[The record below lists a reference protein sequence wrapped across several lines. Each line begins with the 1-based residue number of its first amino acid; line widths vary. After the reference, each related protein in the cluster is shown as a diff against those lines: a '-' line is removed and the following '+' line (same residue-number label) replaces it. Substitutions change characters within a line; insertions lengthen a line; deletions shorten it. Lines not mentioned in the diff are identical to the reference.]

1 MEKRILSRD
10 RKMISA
16 IRWKRVMAAV
26 LSLCLITATIPLLP
40 GEGFL
45 AMAAAKEKLIQ
56 AGSGGIANPAKPAS
70 KNAAWSGEY
79 LYFGEYY
86 QGNATDKE
94 PIKWKVL
101 DNGKKNS
108 LSSENGCMLLLSDQV
123 VDCVQFNENSVE
135 GNEWKD
141 SNLLKWLNSDGFSG
155 FYTSGGFLKTAF
167 QESEQGA
174 IWNSNGSKSDDTYG
188 WYTNPAI
195 GGNKIFC
202 LTAADIN
209 NEKYGFYN
217 ANGAAQSR
225 KQTVTTYAKGQG
237 ANSAGVWWLRSASTT
252 EANFAAIVD
261 FDGEVAIGNVHSNDV
276 GAAPA
281 FNLNLSSVLFTSAA
295 EGSKSSTFK
304 KVATNGSITEW
315 KATLSDKNSMSGSAG
330 VSGKGV
336 SGNTVTLTK
345 GYPAAALTI
354 RHPALQSFGSANY
367 TNVTAALT
375 DSRGEILYYGSI
387 NSNKT
392 ATSSS
397 LTIPAGLPLGT
408 YTLKIYGE
416 QWNGDKRT
424 DYATGTPYTIN
435 LNVKEQETTVP
446 KPKAAPPAAPK
457 VKGSVTYNSAKVTWK
472 KVKGAAGYQVYRA
485 TKNGKYKKV
494 KTTKAT
500 SWTNKK
506 LTTGQS
512 YYYKVRAYKNQGG
525 KNLYSNFSKRLKA
538 VPRTKAPSYKLTAGK
553 KNIRISWKKVHGA
566 DGYRIYRA
574 KSKNG
579 KYKQI
584 KDSRSK
590 LRRYTSICLTSH
602 HRYYYKVRSYRI
614 VKGKKVYSPYSTVK
628 SVRTK

>member
-10 RKMISA
+10 RKMIGT

-56 AGSGGIANPAKPAS
+56 AGSGGIADPAKAADET
-70 KNAAWSGEY
+70 AAWSGEY

-86 QGNATDKE
+86 QTNNTEKE

-101 DNGKKNS
+101 DNGKKNG

-123 VDCVQFNENSVE
+123 VDCVKFNEKEADGNKWE
-135 GNEWKD
+135 G
-141 SNLLKWLNSDGFSG
+141 SNLSKWMNSESFTPSHTQPPYTSDGF
-155 FYTSGGFLKTAF
+155 LETAF
-167 QESEQGA
+167 HKSEKGA
-174 IWNSNGSKSDDTYG
+174 ILNSNGSTSDDTDKTF
-188 WYTNPAI
+188 TNPSI
-195 GGNKIFC
+195 EGKKIFC
-202 LTAADIN
+202 LTAADAL
-209 NEKYGFYN
+209 NEKYGFYGTN
-217 ANGAAQSR
+217 LKETIPSR
-225 KQTVTTYAKGQG
+225 IQTATEYTRSQG
-237 ANSAGVWWLRSASTT
+237 AKKDSEGRWWLRSASQTH
-252 EANFAAIVD
+252 ND
-261 FDGEVAIGNVHSNDV
+261 EVAAVDRDGQVSSWSVNNDET
-276 GAAPA
+276 GTAPA
-281 FNLNLSSVLFTSAA
+281 FNLKRSSVLFTSAA
-295 EGSKSSTFK
+295 KGGKSSSFK
-304 KVATNGSITEW
+304 KVETKDRITEW
-315 KATLSDKNSMSGSAG
+315 KATLSDRNTMSRNAG
-330 VSGKGV
+330 ISGKGV

-345 GYPAAALTI
+345 GYSAAALTI

-367 TNVTAALT
+367 NNVTAALA
-375 DSRGEILYYGSI
+375 DSKGEILYYGSI
-387 NSNKT
+387 NGNKA
-392 ATSSS
+392 ATRSS
-397 LTIPAGLPLGT
+397 LTLPAGLPLGT

-435 LNVKEQETTVP
+435 LNVK
-446 KPKAAPPAAPK
+446 AASLAAPK
-457 VKGSVTYNSAKVTWK
+457 IKGSVTYNSAKVSWK

-506 LTTGQS
+506 LTTGRS
-512 YYYKVRAYKNQGG
+512 YYYKVRAYKKQGG
-525 KNLYSNFSKRLKA
+525 KNLYSKFSKRLKA

-553 KNIRISWKKVHGA
+553 KKIRISWKKVHGA

>member
-1 MEKRILSRD
+1 
-10 RKMISA
+10 MIST

-56 AGSGGIANPAKPAS
+56 AGSKGIANPSKPADE
-70 KNAAWSGEY
+70 NANWSGEY

-86 QGNATDKE
+86 QTDDTAKE

-101 DNGKKNS
+101 DNDKKNG
-108 LSSENGCMLLLSDQV
+108 LSSENGGMLLLSDQI
-123 VDCVQFNENSVE
+123 VDCVKFNESAW
-135 GNEWKD
+135 NEWED
-141 SNLLKWLNSDGFSG
+141 SNLLKWLNSDSFSG
-155 FYTSGGFLKTAF
+155 SYTSGGFLDTAF
-167 QESEQGA
+167 QESEEGA
-174 IWNSNGSKSDDTYG
+174 IWNSNGRKGANTDFIYG
-188 WYTNPAI
+188 SFTNPAI
-195 GGNKIFC
+195 GKQKIFC
-202 LTAADIN
+202 LTAADAL

-217 ANGAAQSR
+217 TKESIEVQSR

-237 ANSAGVWWLRSASTT
+237 AYEDPASGIGTWWLRSAFTSTDYT
-252 EANFAAIVD
+252 AAVVD
-261 FDGEVAIGNVHSNDV
+261 FDGWVDTKFVNDPNV

-281 FNLNLSSVLFTSAA
+281 FNLKRSSVLFTSAA

-387 NSNKT
+387 NGSKT

-435 LNVKEQETTVP
+435 LNVK
-446 KPKAAPPAAPK
+446 AASLAAPK
-457 VKGSVTYNSAKVTWK
+457 IKGSVTYNSAKVSWK
-472 KVKGAAGYQVYRA
+472 KVKDAAGYQVYRA
-485 TKNGKYKKV
+485 AKNGKYKKV

-506 LTTGQS
+506 LTTGRS
-512 YYYKVRAYKNQGG
+512 YYYKVRAYKKQGG
-525 KNLYSNFSKRLKA
+525 KNLYSKFSKRLKA

-553 KNIRISWKKVHGA
+553 KKIRISWKKVHGA

-579 KYKQI
+579 KYKRI

>member
-1 MEKRILSRD
+1 
-10 RKMISA
+10 MIGT

-26 LSLCLITATIPLLP
+26 LSLCLIMTMIPLLP

-56 AGSGGIANPAKPAS
+56 AGSGGIADPAKPADET
-70 KNAAWSGEY
+70 AVWSGEY

-86 QGNATDKE
+86 QTNNTEKE

-101 DNGKKNS
+101 DNGKKNG
-108 LSSENGCMLLLSDQV
+108 LSSENGGMLLLSDQI
-123 VDCVQFNENSVE
+123 VDCVKFNENDFD

-141 SNLLKWLNSDGFSG
+141 SNLLKWLNSTDP
-155 FYTSGGFLKTAF
+155 YTSGGFLETAF

-174 IWNSNGSKSDDTYG
+174 ILNSNGRKGDNTDFSYG
-188 WYTNPAI
+188 SFTNPAI
-195 GGNKIFC
+195 GKQKIFC
-202 LTAADIN
+202 LTAADAL

-217 ANGAAQSR
+217 TNASIDVQSR
-225 KQTVTTYAKGQG
+225 KQTVTAYAKGQG
-237 ANSAGVWWLRSASTT
+237 AYEAPASGIGYWWLRSTFTT
-252 EANFAAIVD
+252 RGSSATVVDYDGWVNTNFV
-261 FDGEVAIGNVHSNDV
+261 SNINV
-276 GAAPA
+276 GAVPA

-315 KATLSDKNSMSGSAG
+315 KATLSDRNTMSRNAG
-330 VSGKGV
+330 ISGKGV

-345 GYPAAALTI
+345 GYSAAALTI

-367 TNVTAALT
+367 NNVTAALA
-375 DSRGEILYYGSI
+375 DSKGEILYYGSI
-387 NSNKT
+387 NGNKA
-392 ATSSS
+392 ATRSS
-397 LTIPAGLPLGT
+397 LTLPAGLPLGT

-435 LNVKEQETTVP
+435 LKV
-446 KPKAAPPAAPK
+446 KAASLAAPK
-457 VKGSVTYNSAKVTWK
+457 IKGSVTYNSAKVSWK
-472 KVKGAAGYQVYRA
+472 KVKDAAGYQVYRA
-485 TKNGKYKKV
+485 AKNGKYKKV

-506 LTTGQS
+506 LTTGRS
-512 YYYKVRAYKNQGG
+512 YYYKVRAYKKQGG
-525 KNLYSNFSKRLKA
+525 KNLYSKFSKRLKA

-553 KNIRISWKKVHGA
+553 KKIRISWKKVHGA

>member
-1 MEKRILSRD
+1 
-10 RKMISA
+10 MIST

-26 LSLCLITATIPLLP
+26 LSLCLIMTMIPLLP
-40 GEGFL
+40 GEGYL
-45 AMAAAKEKLIQ
+45 ATAAAKEKLIQ
-56 AGSGGIANPAKPAS
+56 AGSKGIANPAKPAD

-101 DNGKKNS
+101 DNGKKNG
-108 LSSENGCMLLLSDQV
+108 LSSENGCMLLLSDQI
-123 VDCVQFNENSVE
+123 VDCVQFNENTSD
-135 GNEWKD
+135 GNTWKD

-155 FYTSGGFLKTAF
+155 GYTSGGFLETAF
-167 QESEQGA
+167 QESEEGA
-174 IWNSNGSKSDDTYG
+174 IRNSNGSKGDDTDG
-188 WYTNPAI
+188 TYTNPAI
-195 GGNKIFC
+195 GGKKIFC
-202 LTAADIN
+202 LTAADPL
-209 NEKYGFYN
+209 NEKYGFY
-217 ANGAAQSR
+217 GTRIKETVQSR
-225 KQTVTTYAKGQG
+225 KQTVTKYAKGQG
-237 ANSAGVWWLRSASTT
+237 AHEDLASIGYWWLRSAYTPDVI
-252 EANFAAIVD
+252 NYAAVVD
-261 FDGEVAIGNVHSNDV
+261 NDGWVTYKYVNNTNV
-276 GAAPA
+276 GAVPA

-345 GYPAAALTI
+345 GYPAASLTI

-375 DSRGEILYYGSI
+375 DSKGEILYYGSI
-387 NSNKT
+387 NGSKT

-435 LNVKEQETTVP
+435 LNVKEQETNVP

-553 KNIRISWKKVHGA
+553 KKIRISWKKVHGA